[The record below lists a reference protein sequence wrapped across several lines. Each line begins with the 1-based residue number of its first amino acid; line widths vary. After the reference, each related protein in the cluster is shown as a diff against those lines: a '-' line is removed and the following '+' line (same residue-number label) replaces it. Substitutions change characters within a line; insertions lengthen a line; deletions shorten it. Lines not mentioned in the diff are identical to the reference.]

1 MMVCIFMNAIQPK
14 NAHIV
19 SGITVAAGSNKEI
32 IFSLFLKSIQI
43 SNIIVMFPNNNDGNK

>member
-1 MMVCIFMNAIQPK
+1 MVCIFMNAIQPK